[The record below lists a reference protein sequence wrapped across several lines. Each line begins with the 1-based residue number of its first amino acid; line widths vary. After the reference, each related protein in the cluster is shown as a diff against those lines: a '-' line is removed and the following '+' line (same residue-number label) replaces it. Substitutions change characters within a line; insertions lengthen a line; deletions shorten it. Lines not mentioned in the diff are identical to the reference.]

1 MCVCV
6 HLCVCA
12 CVRVR
17 ACMSVCVR
25 VYVKKGILYPY
36 TFSLSKHWTEDE
48 ACRIRTGKPGRH
60 ERPLPMPTD
69 NQSGVLMFCTHA
81 FFNRISYM
89 NGASRLCCTKE
100 NEKLHFVSPVL
111 HLVCFTML
119 VYCVHYCCMWGF
131 QVGNLDRSL
140 KGKTFVAVLQT
151 EQFLRCKWISSS

>member
-1 MCVCV
+1 MRHVESGQVNLGVMKGRCLCQLTTSQVYSCSV
-6 HLCVCA
+6 HML
-12 CVRVR
+12 
-17 ACMSVCVR
+17 
-25 VYVKKGILYPY
+25 
-36 TFSLSKHWTEDE
+36 
-48 ACRIRTGKPGRH
+48 
-60 ERPLPMPTD
+60 
-69 NQSGVLMFCTHA
+69 

-119 VYCVHYCCMWGF
+119 VYCVRYCCMWGF

-151 EQFLRCKWISSS
+151 EQFLRCKCISSS